1 MRTPNRSFHH
11 GNYHS
16 LEQFF
21 RTIKRVAKLDATLN
35 MPCLTI
41 GSLFPFVAPAVA
53 MDCAMVTNVGTCK
66 NTRSY
71 VIPTN
76 KSWWFVLLAFASPSS
91 MLVPVTPVDR
101 QC

>member
-1 MRTPNRSFHH
+1 MDPFSRIWCWINTDANPKPLASPH

-53 MDCAMVTNVGTCK
+53 MDCAMVTNVG
-66 NTRSY
+66 
-71 VIPTN
+71 P
-76 KSWWFVLLAFASPSS
+76 L
-91 MLVPVTPVDR
+91 
-101 QC
+101 